1 MYKTGKL
8 EITSDVRSKP
18 LGQKR
23 KRGRPAKLPP
33 CLARSPVRDVL
44 PEVIPDQLNSPVSLS
59 PPPTALYHPLRTPVT
74 DLLQNSQSTSKEIIS
89 SSKRK
94 APKQKEKTSKE
105 ENLT

>member
-33 CLARSPVRDVL
+33 CLTRSPVRDVL
-44 PEVIPDQLNSPVSLS
+44 PEVIPDQLNSPASLS

-74 DLLQNSQSTSKEIIS
+74 YALKNSQDTSNEIIS
-89 SSKRK
+89 YSKKRLQNK
-94 APKQKEKTSKE
+94 KKKKHQKKKT
-105 ENLT
+105 